1 MPGVGRTDRGAQR
14 VTQSSVVLALQL
26 LAVPILGAPVPD
38 QDASAIEVRAIDAL
52 GEPTRRYRVSFR
64 FRIVAL
70 THVAAAQK
78 TWAVGQV
85 VGFTMYQGADWD
97 SKARKDAI
105 ERLSS
110 CFAQLETARPQTPD
124 WKQRTR
130 SARLGRFGSKCS
142 SAYGHS
148 RARMALP
155 SRSTPRSR
163 LDEAAQQAVPAAET
177 PSPRLRLGV
186 LALRRAAGVSKLIR
200 VLDGY

>member
-70 THVAAAQK
+70 THVAAAQN

-97 SKARKDAI
+97 SKARKGAI
-105 ERLSS
+105 ERL
-110 CFAQLETARPQTPD
+110 FQLLRATRDSTSTHPRLEATYSFGETRPLRLEVQLGVWTLTSAD
-124 WKQRTR
+124 GTSVSVNTKK
-130 SARLGRFGSKCS
+130 SAR
-142 SAYGHS
+142 
-148 RARMALP
+148 
-155 SRSTPRSR
+155 
-163 LDEAAQQAVPAAET
+163 
-177 PSPRLRLGV
+177 
-186 LALRRAAGVSKLIR
+186 
-200 VLDGY
+200 